1 MGNQECSGLLQE
13 IINYEKRSKNKKGV
27 IVNDDANE
35 KEYTAKVLVTRTYE
49 ISFSSPSKEQAK
61 EDVETIC
68 QTRVFEEDYTGET
81 HEVLNIVEEGQENK
95 DD

>member
-1 MGNQECSGLLQE
+1 M
-13 IINYEKRSKNKKGV
+13 
-27 IVNDDANE
+27 NDDANE
-35 KEYTAKVLVTRTYE
+35 KEYTTKVLVTRAYE
-49 ISFSSPSKEQAK
+49 NSFSSPGKEQAK

-81 HEVLNIVEEGQENK
+81 HEVPNIVEEGQENK

>member
-1 MGNQECSGLLQE
+1 MDRKEF
-13 IINYEKRSKNKKGV
+13 IM
-27 IVNDDANE
+27 NDDTNK

-61 EDVETIC
+61 EDAETIC
-68 QTRVFEEDYTGET
+68 ETEVFEQDFTGET

-95 DD
+95 ED

>member
-1 MGNQECSGLLQE
+1 MDRKEY
-13 IINYEKRSKNKKGV
+13 IM
-27 IVNDDANE
+27 NDEANE

-61 EDVETIC
+61 EDAETIC
-68 QTRVFEEDYTGET
+68 ETEVFEQDFTGET

-95 DD
+95 ED